1 MTNFDRSIEF
11 SIRPYV
17 SVGPVAFEM
26 NRIEVH
32 EVLGNPDRT
41 HRQDASVVCLDV
53 WEDHGLTIA
62 FKNPTRLS
70 QFEFWHGRADLSV
83 CGEPLQTTADFTDSI
98 STLLSLDDSPVD
110 YLGYLIF
117 LQLGVFTR
125 YLNAEF
131 KGRSLSVFQRGAWD
145 KYLGDATAPDL
156 FRYNS

>member
-70 QFEFWHGRADLSV
+70 QFLNSIFSNNCSCV
-83 CGEPLQTTADFTDSI
+83 VQTS
-98 STLLSLDDSPVD
+98 
-110 YLGYLIF
+110 
-117 LQLGVFTR
+117 
-125 YLNAEF
+125 N
-131 KGRSLSVFQRGAWD
+131 K
-145 KYLGDATAPDL
+145 
-156 FRYNS
+156 